1 MGTAIVIDD
10 SRAMRSMMSRI
21 VTQLGFDCLQAE
33 DGQAALEALDDHG
46 AVTVALV
53 DWNMPRLNG
62 LEFVRAVR
70 ADRRYDGMQLLMVTS
85 EASPR
90 NVYEAIRAGAD
101 EYAMKPVTKE
111 SLVEKLRL
119 IGITPPA
126 EAEATPTPAG
136 VGQ

>member
-10 SRAMRSMMSRI
+10 SRAMRSMMGRI

-70 ADRRYDGMQLLMVTS
+70 ADRRYGLAFNLQIWQDII
-85 EASPR
+85 R
-90 NVYEAIRAGAD
+90 NHHLELSHLF
-101 EYAMKPVTKE
+101 PH
-111 SLVEKLRL
+111 LV
-119 IGITPPA
+119 
-126 EAEATPTPAG
+126 
-136 VGQ
+136 

>member
-10 SRAMRSMMSRI
+10 SRAMRSMMGRI
-21 VTQLGFDCLQAE
+21 VTQLGFECLKAE
-33 DGQAALEALDDHG
+33 DGQEALEVLEANG
-46 AVTVALV
+46 PATVALV

-62 LEFVRAVR
+62 LDFVRAVR

-111 SLVEKLRL
+111 SLVEKLAL
-119 IGITPPA
+119 VGITPDQPV
-126 EAEATPTPAG
+126 EQAG
-136 VGQ
+136 AAL